1 MLLDIYLEA
10 HDSILS
16 KIFVSLGTGWSLI
29 ASDVLEEHIERWALD
44 GLPSEHGISSGQHRC
59 EAEERFTSLVWCVTK
74 LIFIVLS
81 NLDHVG

>member
-16 KIFVSLGTGWSLI
+16 KIFVRLGTGWSLI

-44 GLPSEHGISSGQHRC
+44 GLPSEHGISSGQH
-59 EAEERFTSLVWCVTK
+59 
-74 LIFIVLS
+74 
-81 NLDHVG
+81 